1 MAPFTWQILHRLLNQ
16 RFRVSGHGGNI
27 HIEFEG
33 WFWISS
39 TVLVVTAFASWQTN
53 IQHRLHIISPPL
65 PEPPYWIFMPAPDP
79 RRATEQDSY
88 YVGWSFGFE
97 IQGPSTSS
105 MLFGNKVMSSG
116 DVLCCWQFM
125 WLDLM
130 RKAPTGIRYTCV
142 QASQRGDE
150 RRQAGG
156 RIQQGRGGI
165 WGDVMV
171 SLSPYSLKCFK
182 TVKLCEK
189 GSINRMKILK

>member
-1 MAPFTWQILHRLLNQ
+1 MAPFTWQNPTSLTEPTFSGLWPWRKHSYRIRRVVLNLFNCSCCNCFCQ
-16 RFRVSGHGGNI
+16 LANEYPTPSPH
-27 HIEFEG
+27 H
-33 WFWISS
+33 
-39 TVLVVTAFASWQTN
+39 FA
-53 IQHRLHIISPPL
+53 PL
-65 PEPPYWIFMPAPDP
+65 PEPPCWIFMPAPDP

-150 RRQAGG
+150 RRQTGG

-165 WGDVMV
+165 RGNVMV